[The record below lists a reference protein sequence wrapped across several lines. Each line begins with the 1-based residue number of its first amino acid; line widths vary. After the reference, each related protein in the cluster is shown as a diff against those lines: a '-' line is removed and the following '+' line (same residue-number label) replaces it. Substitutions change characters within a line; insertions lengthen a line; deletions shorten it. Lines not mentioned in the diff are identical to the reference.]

1 MMYSRQF
8 LCLVPEEAEC
18 KCTEAYT
25 GKSYVRDP
33 LYVMIGL
40 VNPAIMNVD
49 WQLQEISRKEL
60 YILAVYYPYILNYL
74 LLPEHVYIKS

>member
-8 LCLVPEEAEC
+8 LCLVSEEAEC
-18 KCTEAYT
+18 KCREAYT
-25 GKSYVRDP
+25 WKPYIRDP
-33 LYVMIGL
+33 LYVMVGL

-60 YILAVYYPYILNYL
+60 YILAIYYSYILDYS
-74 LLPEHVYIKS
+74 LLPEHVCIKS